1 MATDAAK
8 QEKFLE
14 GLNDELGVQLT
25 VATFSDYQNW
35 LIRLSFLKASTSRW
49 RIVRGSTVM
58 GSITREFNR
67 NLATAHTQGVLDQAQ
82 ASLEGITITMGATF
96 IMEGMDTTTMVT
108 SRAMVMEEMAIDNIS
123 ILPH

>member
-1 MATDAAK
+1 
-8 QEKFLE
+8 
-14 GLNDELGVQLT
+14 
-25 VATFSDYQNW
+25 
-35 LIRLSFLKASTSRW
+35 
-49 RIVRGSTVM
+49 M

-108 SRAMVMEEMAIDNIS
+108 SRAMVMEEMAISSIS
-123 ILPH
+123 VLPHP